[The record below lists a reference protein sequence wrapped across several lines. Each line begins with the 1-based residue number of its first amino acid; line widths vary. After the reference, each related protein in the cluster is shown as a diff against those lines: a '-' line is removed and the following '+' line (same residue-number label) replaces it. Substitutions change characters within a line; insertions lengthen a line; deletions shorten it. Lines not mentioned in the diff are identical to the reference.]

1 VGGGAF
7 PDCDLPTTLVALG
20 VDSCDDFLQ
29 ALRDHDPPVIARAS
43 DGLVVLDVR
52 TVRDAEFGIVVDAVR
67 LAGWPGSSP
76 T

>member
-1 VGGGAF
+1 
-7 PDCDLPTTLVALG
+7 VALE
-20 VDSCDDFLQ
+20 VESCDHFLQ
-29 ALRDHDPPVIARAS
+29 ALRDHDPPVIARAN

-67 LAGWPGSSP
+67 RAGWPGLSP